1 MDTYKKALIE
11 AMANAID
18 GAISDD
24 RLISIISRL
33 KLKFKDDADLVN
45 ALEDG
50 YGLRFPT
57 KKASGG
63 KLSLVAHGISRGCK
77 TEVKSWFTPE
87 QIASLQ
93 TTMPMPD
100 NMTIPKDDYNIY
112 MCNHL
117 YHGRLSA
124 SINEAGTEYTC
135 TICGAKFAPEM
146 PNDAEID
153 KSIRVI
159 SDIINLAKLCF
170 PEEEYME
177 PFSYLMLPMIKKIKN
192 LKSIAEPKLN
202 ITLKA
207 NTTDSNKESNLEGG
221 DTTRKEATT
230 MATNKKSEADT
241 AVPTTDSNKESNLE
255 GGDTTRKEAV
265 VSMTTAIKSSL
276 DTATIIAVL
285 IKRNMN
291 VVKLERE
298 GITDIDRDLISA
310 ILSGDYPRLLKL
322 EMDSNAVSNLKTVIA
337 ALNRNRKKI
346 TINDLIRVL
355 NRGGYERRID
365 EEGRRIAANLFY
377 TNLYG
382 I

>member
-11 AMANAID
+11 VMADVID

-24 RLISIISRL
+24 RLISIVSRL

-45 ALEDG
+45 ALEDAMICAFQ
-50 YGLRFPT
+50 R
-57 KKASGG
+57 KKESGG
-63 KLSLVAHGISRGCK
+63 KLSLVANAISRDCK

-100 NMTIPKDDYNIY
+100 MTIPKDDYNIY

-153 KSIRVI
+153 KSIRVF

-170 PEEEYME
+170 PKEEYVE
-177 PFSYLMLPMIKKIKN
+177 PFSYLMLPMMKKIKN
-192 LKSIAEPKLN
+192 LKSIVEPKLN

-207 NTTDSNKESNLEGG
+207 NTTDSNKESNLKGG
-221 DTTRKEATT
+221 DTTRKEVTT

-276 DTATIIAVL
+276 DVATLVAVL

-322 EMDSNAVSNLKTVIA
+322 EMDSNAVSNLKTVK
-337 ALNRNRKKI
+337 LP
-346 TINDLIRVL
+346 
-355 NRGGYERRID
+355 
-365 EEGRRIAANLFY
+365 
-377 TNLYG
+377 
-382 I
+382 